1 VNAPVRLR
9 AAVSAGPLANA
20 NFRLLTGGQFTS
32 TVGDYCYAVAL
43 PWLVLSGHG
52 GPALL
57 GTVLA
62 CYGVPRVVALPV
74 GGVLAD
80 KIGPRR
86 VMLVADISRA
96 ILAGLLMLV
105 AARHVIALAVLGPVA
120 VALGAG
126 EGMFLPAAN
135 SIMPSLLS
143 RDQLAPGNAINMA
156 ALQCGAVLGPVL
168 GGVMVAAAGSVPAF
182 AVDAASFAV
191 SAVTL
196 ALIRLGRAA
205 AAESATAESFEPAGA
220 APSAGTEATSG
231 LWAFVR
237 RERLLKVLLLVV
249 FAANFATA
257 GTFEVALPTLAHA
270 RWGAG
275 GYGALLACIGA
286 GSVAGTLA
294 SAAARRLHRPAVGAG
309 LALLVCAAS
318 IAAIPFLGGLPGAAA
333 AALLLGV
340 STGFGNTVVITLAQQ
355 WVPAELLGRVMSLIF
370 MCAIGSF
377 PVTTAVTGLLVHALG
392 PSPFFV
398 IAGVGLA
405 VTTLGALSQPVF
417 RGFGASDTEPATE
430 LAPGMEGSPSA
441 AFTSQDGRRA
451 GSVPGTG

>member
-1 VNAPVRLR
+1 VSWSARLR
-9 AAVSAGPLANA
+9 GAVNGGPLVNR
-20 NFRLLTGGQFTS
+20 NFRLLTAGQVTS

-62 CYGVPRVVALPV
+62 CYGVPRVVALPL

-80 KIGPRR
+80 RLGPRR
-86 VMLVADISRA
+86 IMLIADTSRA

-105 AARHVIALAVLGPVA
+105 AARHVTALALLGPIA
-120 VALGAG
+120 VGLGAG
-126 EGMFLPAAN
+126 EGLFLPAAN
-135 SIMPSLLS
+135 SIIPSLLAPDS
-143 RDQLAPGNAINMA
+143 LAAGNALNMA

-168 GGVMVAAAGSVPAF
+168 GGAMVAAAGSVPAF

-205 AAESATAESFEPAGA
+205 AAASATAEHAEPAA
-220 APSAGTEATSG
+220 AARPADAEAPG

-237 RERLLKVLLLVV
+237 RERLLKLLLLIV

-257 GTFEVALPTLAHA
+257 GTFEVALPTLAHL

-294 SAAARRLHRPAVGAG
+294 SATARRLRRPAVAAG
-309 LALLVCAAS
+309 LGLLVCAAS
-318 IAAIPFLGGLPGAAA
+318 MAAIPFLGGLPGAAA
-333 AALLLGV
+333 AALLLGA
-340 STGFGNTVVITLAQQ
+340 STGFGNTVMITLAQQ
-355 WVPAELLGRVMSLIF
+355 WVPPELLGRVMSLVF

-377 PVTTAVTGLLVHALG
+377 PVTTAVTGLLVHVLG

-398 IAGVGLA
+398 IAAVGLA
-405 VTTLGALSQPVF
+405 VTTFGALSQPVF
-417 RGFGASDTEPATE
+417 REFGAS
-430 LAPGMEGSPSA
+430 G
-441 AFTSQDGRRA
+441 A
-451 GSVPGTG
+451 GSVAKLAPSL